1 MAVVGE
7 QQARPD
13 VTMAAQSL
21 NLYLRAQ
28 LVGRR
33 LIGEVDLE
41 EDLYLKITAA
51 VQDVVHKKRASSEW
65 LVRNCPALLAV
76 YLGAEGM
83 RRYSAGSFW
92 PNLTV
97 KGLDQQIVGPG
108 FLSAIR
114 RLELETFEQ
123 MIEEGAL
130 RYVGPILAHGGIP
143 RYCLQDFF
151 FGLLVPELRRSGSS
165 EALDILSTW
174 RSRKTVFENI
184 DKPIKRF
191 LLYGGAPA
199 IDLLD
204 RCIELV
210 HASSVAGSVP
220 TAADVGLPA
229 YVVDEYKRG
238 WTRDKASVAPRRAIQ
253 RPRVRFD
260 PWDGLGPALD
270 LPTIPDDIVEAVWR
284 VETGQ
289 GVKEIPA
296 SHRETYTQRL
306 APTSSWEVE
315 LVHGLR
321 VIRSFS
327 FECLNETPLLCFDPA
342 SALLSRHPQEL
353 RLSSVWIL
361 APRDTELI
369 ATMSSE
375 QGDSELRTI
384 EEFPDPVGAWDGFI
398 AKAVDL
404 EGVRNLTARRTFPG
418 LQSDAEAVIRI
429 RRPDERPSL
438 VGERVDG
445 VEGPEGQPVFA
456 SFPALRIPQIDD
468 VSDERWRLD
477 ITAGAEQWAGTVADA
492 GGSQSLIDLE
502 PLIGGRICCE
512 VNLAV
517 KGPLGTDMREGFVV
531 IPDLKIERP
540 RFLLLP
546 GESGDV
552 RASVASPARFT
563 RTGVT
568 DIDVRVGAGEDEA
581 RLEVGAEDEVVEVR
595 VRTARLTWALSS
607 PRDATTYGTS
617 QVSISVDDFD
627 DLSTL
632 ALVVDCVKQGIPLTL
647 GIREA
652 STELQVLPVEHSSS
666 QGRWMFNLQRFAST
680 VRQSNA
686 PSLGLVL
693 GVGGRAVEVG
703 RIVSQLRVSD
713 ISVDGHVDGDFTR
726 VHVSFRENKPLRNRV
741 ARLWSLDRPWEAP
754 IQREIPDDEIG
765 SAHFSGYELI
775 PAGRYR
781 VEIAIDDGWS
791 TPQRPRRK
799 SANTRDS
806 WIGTHQDVVR
816 RLDLL
821 DLEDPQA
828 VVEATI
834 CRRTP
839 HISDDAEFS
848 SQLARSAL
856 VAAASITDGLR
867 DRTEAE
873 VVQMLVQLAL
883 RDSGSCLAA
892 LADLAVKGDLD
903 RRSCLELS
911 VFLIPTLLRQ
921 GVPSVEQ
928 NTLRNLWKECPG
940 VASVVDSK
948 LCHTDSEALARTL
961 EHAGWAPSHDSLEGL
976 ELGSPVDQTWAGM
989 ERGQLK
995 LIERAVQLS
1004 LGQLLSWDAF
1014 TAAQLEW
1021 LQAVAED
1028 HHVVRNWLYDAPQSN
1043 GASVHPLLQECLERL
1058 RPPIGTEEWAVF
1070 PYRLMQNA
1078 LHVVIEEDLEAAVP
1092 LLRAV
1097 EFAPSLLTR
1106 TLVLIGL
1113 TLTLETV

>member
-1 MAVVGE
+1 MGE
-7 QQARPD
+7 QQAGRD
-13 VTMAAQSL
+13 AGMVAQSL
-21 NLYLRAQ
+21 NVYLRAQ

-41 EDLYLKITAA
+41 DDLYLKIKEA
-51 VQDVVHKKRASSEW
+51 VQDVVHQKRAPSEW
-65 LVRNCPALLAV
+65 LVRNSPALLAV
-76 YLGAEGM
+76 YLVAEGM
-83 RRYSAGSFW
+83 RRYSAGAYW
-92 PNLTV
+92 PNLSV
-97 KGLDQQIVGPG
+97 QGLDQQIIGPG
-108 FLSAIR
+108 FLSAIQ
-114 RLELETFEQ
+114 RLNLESFEQ
-123 MIEEGAL
+123 LIEEGAL

-174 RSRKTVFENI
+174 RSRKTVFQNI

-210 HASSVAGSVP
+210 HASSSAGSVP
-220 TAADVGLPA
+220 IAAEVGLPA
-229 YVVDEYKRG
+229 YVLDEYRRG

-270 LPTIPDDIVEAVWR
+270 LPTLPDDIVEAVWR
-284 VETGQ
+284 VETGA
-289 GVKEIPA
+289 GVREIPA

-369 ATMSSE
+369 STPSSE
-375 QGDSELRTI
+375 QGDSELRTL
-384 EEFPDPVGAWDGFI
+384 EEFPDPVGAWDGFV
-398 AKAVDL
+398 AKALDL
-404 EGVRNLTARRTFPG
+404 EGVRSLTARRTFPG
-418 LQSDAEAVIRI
+418 LQSDAEAVIRV
-429 RRPDERPSL
+429 RRPEERPSL
-438 VGERVDG
+438 VGELVEG
-445 VEGPEGQPVFA
+445 VEGPEGQPVF
-456 SFPALRIPQIDD
+456 SNFPTLQVPQIQD

-477 ITAGAEQWAGTVADA
+477 ITAGGKDWSGTVAEA
-492 GGSQSLIDLE
+492 GGSQSPIDIEKLIE
-502 PLIGGRICCE
+502 GRICCD
-512 VNLAV
+512 VALSV
-517 KGPLGTDMREGFVV
+517 KGPLGTDMREGFIV
-531 IPDLKIERP
+531 IPNLKVERP

-546 GESGDV
+546 GETGHV
-552 RASVASPARFT
+552 RASVGSPALFT
-563 RTGVT
+563 RTGQT
-568 DIDVRVGAGEDEA
+568 NDVFQLAAGDDEA
-581 RLEVGAEDEVVEVR
+581 RLDIGTADEVVEVR
-595 VRTARLTWALSS
+595 VRAARLTWALSS
-607 PRDATTYGTS
+607 PREATIYGTS
-617 QVSISVDDFD
+617 QVAISVDDFD

-632 ALVVDCVKQGIPLTL
+632 ALVVDCVKEGIPLAL
-647 GIREA
+647 AVREA
-652 STELQVLPVEHSSS
+652 STDLQVLPVEYSSS
-666 QGRWMFNLQRFAST
+666 QGRWMFNVQRFAST

-686 PSLGLVL
+686 PSLDLIL
-693 GVGGRAVEVG
+693 GVGGRTVEVG
-703 RIVSQLRVSD
+703 RIVSQLRVSE
-713 ISVDGHVDGDFTR
+713 ISVDAHVDGDFSR
-726 VHVSFRENKPLRNRV
+726 VHVSFLENRPLRNRV
-741 ARLWSLDRPWEAP
+741 VRLWSLDRPWQTP
-754 IQREIPDDEIG
+754 IQHEIPDEEMG
-765 SAHFSGYELI
+765 SAHFSGYEVI

-781 VEIAIDDGWS
+781 VEVAIDDGWS
-791 TPQRPRRK
+791 TPRRPRR
-799 SANTRDS
+799 ATPNTRDI
-806 WIGTHQDVVR
+806 WIGTHKDVVR

-821 DLEDPQA
+821 DFEDPYA

-834 CRRTP
+834 CRRMP
-839 HISDDAEFS
+839 PVSDGAASRE
-848 SQLARSAL
+848 LARAAF
-856 VAAASITDGLR
+856 VAAASVTDGLR
-867 DRTEAE
+867 NEVEAE
-873 VVQMLVQLAL
+873 VVQLLVQLAL
-883 RDSGSCLAA
+883 GEPSGCLSA

-903 RRSCLELS
+903 QRSCLELS
-911 VFLIPTLLRQ
+911 VFMLPFLVRRDLPSIGQTILRD
-921 GVPSVEQ
+921 
-928 NTLRNLWKECPG
+928 LWKECPA
-940 VASVVDSK
+940 VACVIDSRV
-948 LCHTDSEALARTL
+948 CHTDSDALARTL

-989 ERGQLK
+989 ERNQLK

-1028 HHVVRNWLYDAPQSN
+1028 HLAIRKWLYEAPQSN
-1043 GASVHPLLQECLERL
+1043 GLAVHPLLQECLERL
-1058 RPPIGTEEWAVF
+1058 RPPMGTEEWAVF

-1078 LHVVIEEDLEAAVP
+1078 LHAVIEQELKAAVA
-1092 LLRAV
+1092 LVKAV

-1113 TLTLETV
+1113 TLAREEV